1 MKAEE
6 SELNPVVMA
15 LASYL
20 ENFEP
25 AQDGM
30 DVLLKT
36 TEAIERELQDMVEPE
51 PGEVATLMA
60 QAGYSI
66 VYRPDGRHGWA
77 MRARRE

>member
-1 MKAEE
+1 MDSSNQVSPAA
-6 SELNPVVMA
+6 MA
-15 LASYL
+15 LAAYL

-36 TEAIERELQDMVEPE
+36 TEAIERELQDMAEPKE
-51 PGEVATLMA
+51 GEVATLM
-60 QAGYSI
+60 QLAGYRI

-77 MRARRE
+77 MVRRQ